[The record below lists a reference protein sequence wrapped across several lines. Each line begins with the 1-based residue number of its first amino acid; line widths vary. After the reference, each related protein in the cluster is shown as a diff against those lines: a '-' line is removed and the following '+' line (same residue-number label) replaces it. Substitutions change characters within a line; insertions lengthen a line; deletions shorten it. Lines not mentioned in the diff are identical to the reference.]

1 MPILR
6 DVSVKV
12 RGKGET
18 GMPAKLMRAH
28 KVVGTKQTLK
38 ALEAGRAG
46 LVYIAKD
53 ADTHVT
59 NPVKENCERLG
70 VEVVYVDTMAEL
82 GRACGIDVGAAVACL
97 LKE

>member
-1 MPILR
+1 
-6 DVSVKV
+6 
-12 RGKGET
+12 
-18 GMPAKLMRAH
+18 MPAKLMRAH
-28 KVVGTKQTLK
+28 KVVSTKQTLK

>member
-1 MPILR
+1 
-6 DVSVKV
+6 
-12 RGKGET
+12 
-18 GMPAKLMRAH
+18 MRAH

-59 NPVKENCERLG
+59 NPVKENCE
-70 VEVVYVDTMAEL
+70 
-82 GRACGIDVGAAVACL
+82 
-97 LKE
+97 